1 MQAQEA
7 SKTSKTVV
15 KAAVRRRYFF
25 ATIATNKGDISK
37 VRIYKTQL
45 VANFISIAEGKIL
58 CTDPKLKAKPLRRTE
73 HRVI

>member
-37 VRIYKTQL
+37 VRIYKTL